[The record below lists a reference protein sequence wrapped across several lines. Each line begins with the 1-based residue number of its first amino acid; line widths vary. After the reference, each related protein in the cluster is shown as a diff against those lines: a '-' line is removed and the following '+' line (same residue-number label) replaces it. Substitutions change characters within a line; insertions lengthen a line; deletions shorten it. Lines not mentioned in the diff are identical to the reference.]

1 MGLIEYVP
9 AQITL
14 DYLIV
19 AINNDIASEV
29 ARYIH
34 QHCKRTCGLFIA
46 ANTEYYDMLTAATH
60 RHRRII
66 ELYYVAGGTV
76 STEELRGLFTSKQR
90 ELRITVSSVADGA
103 ILAFLIG
110 NHRS

>member
-9 AQITL
+9 AQITF
-14 DYLIV
+14 DYLVV
-19 AINNDIASEV
+19 AINNDVAADV

-34 QHCKRTCGLFIA
+34 QHCKHTCGLFIA
-46 ANTEYYDMLTAATH
+46 SNAEYDDMLTAAKN

-66 ELYYVAGGTV
+66 DIYHATGGALP
-76 STEELRGLFTSKQR
+76 TEDIRGVFLSKQR
-90 ELRITVSSVADGA
+90 EIRIPISSVADGA

-110 NHRS
+110 NYRS